1 MKSIAMLIIAVSAL
15 TRACQGP
22 ESSGPK
28 AAPEGFGTVQ
38 KSELIVEAQQP
49 SMQVEWGM
57 AADFPVNVSWKSGQ
71 KYAVQFAPASD
82 TPEWL
87 NVSVKPVILDPPGVV
102 TVHVEPELGR
112 AHRGKHTITLQAS
125 AYGMKD
131 PVEVELEIEVVRQSG
146 SFEALQT
153 LNSTVECRNI
163 CGVVNNTGRISFYD
177 LLKEKEQECD
187 QKGGLPANQRIG
199 SQEYAVST
207 KGYGFGRTCTIAG
220 VWENTGTL
228 TLVNVGFFD
237 ASIPRGDAFMKI
249 NGAERVWMSPDNT
262 IAIAQSGSA
271 FTPYDVISGTQI
283 GETCRSTGD
292 VTGMRYE
299 ANRLVVFSSRDCEWT
314 VK

>member
-28 AAPEGFGTVQ
+28 TAPEGFGTVQ

-57 AADFPVNVSWKSGQ
+57 AAEFPVNVSWKSGQ
-71 KYAVQFAPASD
+71 KYAVQLAPAD
-82 TPEWL
+82 GTPEWL
-87 NVSVKPVILDPPGVV
+87 HVSVKPVILDPPGVV
-102 TVHVEPELGR
+102 NVHVEPELGR
-112 AHRGKHTITLQAS
+112 ASRGKHTITLQAS

-131 PVEVELEIEVVRQSG
+131 PVEIELEIEVVRQTG
-146 SFEALQT
+146 TFEVLQT

-163 CGVVNNTGRISFYD
+163 CGVVNNNRISFYD
-177 LLKEKEQECD
+177 LLKEKGQECD
-187 QKGGLPANQRIG
+187 QKGGLPANQKIG
-199 SQEYAVST
+199 SREYSVSS

-237 ASIPRGDAFMKI
+237 TSIQRGEVFARI
-249 NGAERVWMSPDNT
+249 SGAERVWMSPDNT
-262 IAIAQSGSA
+262 IAIAQNGSA
-271 FTPYDVISGTQI
+271 FTPYDVITGSQL
-283 GETCRSTGD
+283 GESCRSTGD
-292 VTGMRYE
+292 VTGIRYE
-299 ANRLVVFSSRDCEWT
+299 ANRLVVFSSKDCEWQ